1 MKYPNAWQMLDDWAM
16 DQPTIKERVYAMK
29 AAMYAKRYAQAQAE
43 YGPWMLLVTQQQ
55 MLEAMS

>member
-1 MKYPNAWQMLDDWAM
+1 MRYPNAWQMLDDWAM
-16 DQPTIKERVYAMK
+16 EQPTIKERVYAAK
-29 AAMYAKRYAQAQAE
+29 AARFAKQFAQAQSE

>member
-1 MKYPNAWQMLDDWAM
+1 MIQNAWQMLDDWAM
-16 DQPTIKERVYAMK
+16 DQPTSKERVYAAK
-29 AAMYAKRYAQAQAE
+29 AVTFAKQFVQVQME